1 MVILQDN
8 GITPGNG
15 NINDDESTINDGSE
29 MEQTWSC
36 YKTYDDGIRRP
47 GLISRTSVK
56 WRKYMIYKEN
66 EWDRNRLNELM
77 NIMEILAMKR
87 IYTVRDSKFI
97 VVDLEVINNEN
108 MKDDILYKLG
118 LEYYNGN
125 TSVLE
130 VW

>member
-1 MVILQDN
+1 MA
-8 GITPGNG
+8 
-15 NINDDESTINDGSE
+15 
-29 MEQTWSC
+29 QTWSS
-36 YKTYDDGIRRP
+36 YRTYDGIRKP
-47 GLISRTSVK
+47 CFMSRTSVK

-77 NIMEILAMKR
+77 NVMKILGMTR